1 MKLGQSVS
9 ISSHFQKNDRHLESS
24 EDIPENAVE
33 IEPNVFEFEN
43 YSPVDCE
50 ELQGIITG
58 YKQLSTK
65 IHYQTSQ
72 HEIFK
77 GSVETSWIREP
88 VYVVQNTL
96 TKKYFVKRD
105 WIQVI

>member
-1 MKLGQSVS
+1 MKLGQPVV
-9 ISSHFQKNDRHLESS
+9 ISSYFQKNNKYCKSS
-24 EDIPENAVE
+24 EDIPEAAVE

-43 YSPVDCE
+43 YSPVDCNNM
-50 ELQGIITG
+50 QGIITG

-65 IHYQTSQ
+65 IHYQISQ

>member
-1 MKLGQSVS
+1 MKLGQSVV
-9 ISSHFQKNDRHLESS
+9 ISSYFHKNDKCIESS
-24 EDIPENAVE
+24 GDIPENAVE
-33 IEPNVFEFEN
+33 IEPNLFEFEN
-43 YSPVDCE
+43 YSPVDCD

-65 IHYQTSQ
+65 IHYQISQ
-72 HEIFK
+72 DKIFE
-77 GSVETSWIREP
+77 GSIETSWIREP
-88 VYVVQNTL
+88 VYIVQNAL